1 MKKTING
8 TPKQTTPNL
17 KTTIHTYSF
26 YIDEPEGKAAWDAL
40 KAKLEGMRLRCME
53 SHGGGSHYLGWVSP
67 DGSPVELE
75 TSYLFDNQW
84 NTAPVEGV
92 SDKGLRVFDW
102 SLDYKPCGNP
112 NIKRGHWL
120 EQTPAMKAARHD
132 NVKCGYC
139 GHMQPFDP
147 AQTLCHAC
155 AGSSY
160 LAEKDYPLLRLRRID
175 APDLRKY
182 PPLTEAETAEL
193 VAVIEP
199 ARAEAKKARLAKT
212 RADLIESTDKEIT
225 DARTELAVKL
235 WLLDHGQEI
244 DNVIYYNH
252 TGRFCFG
259 WRNPLTPAEHSALC
273 DLLCEFPYDYDLKT
287 VNNPN

>member
-1 MKKTING
+1 MKTE
-8 TPKQTTPNL
+8 TTEPTTTPATL
-17 KTTIHTYSF
+17 PTVIHAYSF
-26 YIDEPEGKAAWDAL
+26 YIDEPAGKAAYEAL
-40 KAKLEGMRLRCME
+40 RAKLADMGLECFE
-53 SHGGGSHYLGWVSP
+53 SHGGGSHHHDWV
-67 DGSPVELE
+67 DAKGSPVELE
-75 TSYLFDNQW
+75 TAHLFNNQW
-84 NTAPVEGV
+84 NTAPIPGV
-92 SDKGLRVFDW
+92 SDNGLRVFDW
-102 SLDYKPCGNP
+102 AQDYMPNRNP
-112 NIKRGHWL
+112 YLKRGHWL

-139 GHMQPFDP
+139 GHMQPYDP

-155 AGSSY
+155 AGSSF
-160 LAEKDYPLLRLRRID
+160 LTEKDYPLLRLRRID
-175 APDLRKY
+175 ASEPRKY
-182 PPLTEAETAEL
+182 PPLTEAGTAEL

-212 RADLIESTDKEIT
+212 RADLIESTDKEIA
-225 DARTELAVKL
+225 DARTELAAKL

-244 DNVIYYNH
+244 GNVIYYNH

-259 WRNPLTPAEHSALC
+259 WQNPLTPAEHSALC